1 MSKLFYDHLIEFEEI
16 EIELTNLKLAG
27 QEKEEIHQMIE
38 ESVHYRVMRRIL
50 DHLPAEHHQ
59 EFLDRFHQAPY
70 HEDLLTFLK
79 EKVENIE
86 ELIKEEISFL
96 KKELLSDLKSP
107 KASSKT

>member
-27 QEKEEIHQMIE
+27 QEKEEIHTLVE
-38 ESVHYRVMRRIL
+38 ETIHYRVARRIL
-50 DHLPAEHHQ
+50 DYLPVEHHQ
-59 EFLDRFHQAPY
+59 EFLERFHEAPY

-86 ELIKEEISFL
+86 ELIKEEISTL
-96 KKELLSDLKSP
+96 KKELLADLK
-107 KASSKT
+107 ASKKH

>member
-16 EIELTNLKLAG
+16 EIELTKFKLVG

-38 ESVHYRVMRRIL
+38 ESIHYRVMRRIL
-50 DHLPAEHHQ
+50 DHLPAERHQ
-59 EFLDRFHQAPY
+59 EFLEWFHEAPY

-86 ELIKEEISFL
+86 ELIKEEISIL
-96 KKELLSDLKSP
+96 KKELLADFVTSKSSQ
-107 KASSKT
+107 KA